1 MQLNDMNDDNKYTD
15 DDVTYSKG
23 QDEAKKKMCQFS
35 IDGNDFWPCTQTTS
49 FLPCGYYKIRRD
61 YSKGIF
67 LRKSEIIL
75 NKLVTLE
82 TCDIHKIIMNDII
95 NFWNSK
101 EKYEKRG
108 RIYRKNILLYSI
120 PGMGKTSLINIIIKD
135 LIDNRNGFVISL
147 SEKNDILNFTEAMT
161 YIRNTMPNRPII
173 AIIEDIDNFI
183 GVNGDSDEIESE
195 LLNILDGIETFD
207 NIVIIATTNY
217 PENLSERYINRP
229 SRFNRIIEYPSLSA
243 ETRKEF
249 LTKINLKEDI
259 DKINLDEWVKRTDG
273 YTTDFLKE
281 LSDSVFISNMDENE
295 AFELIDNMKEEKTIR
310 TENNKKTIG
319 FNS

>member
-1 MQLNDMNDDNKYTD
+1 
-15 DDVTYSKG
+15 
-23 QDEAKKKMCQFS
+23 
-35 IDGNDFWPCTQTTS
+35 
-49 FLPCGYYKIRRD
+49 
-61 YSKGIF
+61 
-67 LRKSEIIL
+67 
-75 NKLVTLE
+75 
-82 TCDIHKIIMNDII
+82 
-95 NFWNSK
+95 
-101 EKYEKRG
+101 
-108 RIYRKNILLYSI
+108 
-120 PGMGKTSLINIIIKD
+120 
-135 LIDNRNGFVISL
+135 
-147 SEKNDILNFTEAMT
+147 MT